1 MKTSIQLS
9 HATIMDRIC
18 IAIWSLN
25 KQKPPTQVTV
35 NLNTSSTTA
44 ANSNANKVK
53 QPTVCQDSGN
63 ITFPTLFIPL
73 QQSAV
78 RVVLSEANDDPTATA
93 EDSKLLANSSAHSRQ
108 AC

>member
-1 MKTSIQLS
+1 MY
-9 HATIMDRIC
+9 RIC

-35 NLNTSSTTA
+35 NLNTSSTTTH
-44 ANSNANKVK
+44 SNANKVK
-53 QPTVCQDSGN
+53 EQIALLSGLWKHN
-63 ITFPTLFIPL
+63 FLQIIPQ

-108 AC
+108 AW

>member
-1 MKTSIQLS
+1 
-9 HATIMDRIC
+9 MDRIC

-53 QPTVCQDSGN
+53 QTT
-63 ITFPTLFIPL
+63 TFRTL
-73 QQSAV
+73 
-78 RVVLSEANDDPTATA
+78 ET
-93 EDSKLLANSSAHSRQ
+93 
-108 AC
+108 